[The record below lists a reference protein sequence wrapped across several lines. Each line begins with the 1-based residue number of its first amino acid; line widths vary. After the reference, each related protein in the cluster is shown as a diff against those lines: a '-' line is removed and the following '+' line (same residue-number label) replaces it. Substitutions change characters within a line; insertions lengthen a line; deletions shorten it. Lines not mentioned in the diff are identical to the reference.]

1 MRRDTVSSVGKLQM
15 FGVAVYLAIWC
26 FASNAAAQQIGKN
39 ARIGYLDAGT
49 RAGNAALLDIL
60 REELRRAGWIEG
72 KNLSLE
78 YRFGENKGPNRLV
91 ELSAEL
97 IRLDLDVIVVSG
109 TAATLAAKKATSS
122 IPIVM
127 SAVGD
132 PVGQGI
138 IASLA
143 RPGGNITGLAGL
155 TAELGGKRLELLKEV
170 VPTSTVVALFVIATD
185 GRAVGG
191 GELQAKAIKATGPA
205 LGLKVEVFGVTEDSF
220 QTAVRERFHGFI
232 TTSGQGIFGERKRI
246 VALARKY
253 RLPGIYP
260 QKEFVTEGGLA
271 SYGVD
276 RPDQLRRTAIYI
288 DRILKGG
295 KPSEMP
301 VEQPTKF
308 EFVINLKTAKQIGL
322 VIPPNVLARADKVI
336 R

>member
-1 MRRDTVSSVGKLQM
+1 
-15 FGVAVYLAIWC
+15 VYLAIWC
-26 FASNAAAQQIGKN
+26 FASNAVAQPIGKN

-60 REELRRAGWIEG
+60 RQGLGQLGWMEG

-97 IRLDLDVIVVSG
+97 VRLDLDVIVVSG
-109 TAATLAAKKATSS
+109 TTATLAAKKATSS

-127 SAVGD
+127 SSGGD

-143 RPGGNITGLAGL
+143 RPGGNITGLAGF

-170 VPTSTVVALFVIATD
+170 VPKSTVVALFVIASD

-205 LGLKVEVFGVTEDSF
+205 LGLKVEVFGVTEDAF

-232 TTSGQGIFGERKRI
+232 TTSGPGIFGERKRI

-260 QKEFVTEGGLA
+260 QKEFVDEGGLA

>member
-127 SAVGD
+127 SSGGD

-143 RPGGNITGLAGL
+143 RPGGNITGLAGF

-170 VPTSTVVALFVIATD
+170 VPKSTVVALFVIASD

-205 LGLKVEVFGVTEDSF
+205 LGLKVEVFGVTEDAF

-232 TTSGQGIFGERKRI
+232 TTSGPGIFGERKRI

-260 QKEFVTEGGLA
+260 QKEFVDEGGLA

-276 RPDQLRRTAIYI
+276 RPDQLRRTAIYV

>member
-127 SAVGD
+127 SSGGD

-143 RPGGNITGLAGL
+143 RPGGNITGLAGF

-170 VPTSTVVALFVIATD
+170 VPKSTVVALFVIASD

-205 LGLKVEVFGVTEDSF
+205 LGLKVEVFGVTEDAF

-232 TTSGQGIFGERKRI
+232 TTSGPGIFGERKRI

-260 QKEFVTEGGLA
+260 QKEFVDEGGLA